1 MLLDI
6 KMVSLKEVRGA
17 RVSRA
22 RSAPVAAKS
31 RTSAPK
37 RPASAPGRISLDKE
51 SILNMSPAQAKSALR
66 RSTVNTFYR
75 KGKQGLYLFALL
87 LIVASQPV
95 AALNWGAYGAAMK
108 NNTRHL
114 APAAKSQA
122 SSTATKV
129 VQQANLAWVA
139 YFTKSGTATSA
150 AATLTI
156 FQDNYGK
163 FLLTLALIAFMVRE
177 YFHYKVRRG
186 NQNLAMLT
194 LKSQERTVQLL
205 VARLAAGQQPLVANM
220 ARPALNAGPAP
231 MNLALLNRMP
241 NRPRIRR

>member
-6 KMVSLKEVRGA
+6 KMVSLKEVRGV
-17 RVSRA
+17 RISRA

-37 RPASAPGRISLDKE
+37 RPRSAPGRISLDKE
-51 SILNMSPAQAKSALR
+51 SILNMTPSQANSALR

-75 KGKQGLYLFALL
+75 KGRQGLYLFALL
-87 LIVASQPV
+87 LIVASQPT

-108 NNTRHL
+108 NNKRMSPTV
-114 APAAKSQA
+114 KSQA

-139 YFTKSGTATSA
+139 YFTKSGTATAA

-177 YFHYKVRRG
+177 YFHYKVRRA
-186 NQNLAMLT
+186 NQNLAVLT

-205 VARLAAGQQPLVANM
+205 VARLTAGQQPLVANL

>member
-1 MLLDI
+1 
-6 KMVSLKEVRGA
+6 MVSLKEVKGV

-22 RSAPVAAKS
+22 RSAPVGKS
-31 RTSAPK
+31 RASAPK

-51 SILNMSPAQAKSALR
+51 SILNMTPAQAKSALR

-87 LIVASQPV
+87 LIVASQPT

-108 NNTRHL
+108 NNKHM
-114 APAAKSQA
+114 APVVKSQA
-122 SSTATKV
+122 SATATKV

-139 YFTKSGTATSA
+139 YFTKSGTATAA

-177 YFHYKVRRG
+177 YFHYKVRRA
-186 NQNLAMLT
+186 NQNLAVLT

-205 VARLAAGQQPLVANM
+205 VARLTAGQQPLVANL

>member
-1 MLLDI
+1 
-6 KMVSLKEVRGA
+6 MVSLKELKGARVSRA

-31 RTSAPK
+31 RTASPK
-37 RPASAPGRISLDKE
+37 RPRSAPGRISLDKE
-51 SILNMSPAQAKSALR
+51 SVLNMSPAQAKAALR
-66 RSTVNTFYR
+66 HTTVNTLYR

-87 LIVASQPV
+87 LIIASQPT

-108 NNTRHL
+108 NNKRMS
-114 APAAKSQA
+114 PAVKSQA

-139 YFTKSGTATSA
+139 YFTKSGPAAIA
-150 AATLTI
+150 AATLTV

-177 YFHYKVRRG
+177 YFHFKVRRG
-186 NQNLAMLT
+186 NQNLAVLT
-194 LKSQERTVQLL
+194 IKSQEKTVQMLIGHL
-205 VARLAAGQQPLVANM
+205 VAGKQPLVANL

-231 MNLALLNRMP
+231 TNLALINRMP
-241 NRPRIRR
+241 NRPHIRR

>member
-1 MLLDI
+1 
-6 KMVSLKEVRGA
+6 MVSLKELKGS

-37 RPASAPGRISLDKE
+37 RPRSAPGRISLDKE
-51 SILNMSPAQAKSALR
+51 SVLKMSPAQAKAALR
-66 RSTVNTFYR
+66 HTTVNTLYR

-87 LIVASQPV
+87 LIIASQPT
-95 AALNWGAYGAAMK
+95 AALNWGAYGAAIK
-108 NNTRHL
+108 NANKQL
-114 APAAKSQA
+114 PPAAKSQA

-139 YFTKSGTATSA
+139 YFTKSGPAAIA
-150 AATLTI
+150 AATLTV

-177 YFHYKVRRG
+177 YFHFKVRRG
-186 NQNLAMLT
+186 NQNLAVLT
-194 LKSQERTVQLL
+194 IKSQEKTVQMLVGHL
-205 VARLAAGQQPLVANM
+205 VAGRQPTVANL

-231 MNLALLNRMP
+231 LNLALINRMP